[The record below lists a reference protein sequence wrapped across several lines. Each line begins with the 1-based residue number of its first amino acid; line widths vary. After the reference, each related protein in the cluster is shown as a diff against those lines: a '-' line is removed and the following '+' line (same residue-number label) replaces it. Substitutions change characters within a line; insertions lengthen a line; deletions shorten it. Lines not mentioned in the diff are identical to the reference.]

1 MSLLS
6 KDRFCDLCQTEWVA
20 ASLILNCTNNGAYL
34 NCSGKNRPCILLAK
48 NFHHPF
54 HHHGPA
60 YSVAQET
67 CVAYSACQ
75 RTPSM
80 WGRHIQYISK
90 WMWKLIH
97 PLVKSKRLSF
107 KTQEMENLNIS
118 ELGNFPQPTS
128 AQEELFFT
136 QKKKKGYKAL
146 CKSWKNILHWDK
158 FGSPQLLP
166 GVSKPL
172 AVPKQDLPQTHPLK
186 NKPQNNFLKQ
196 ISIL

>member
-136 QKKKKGYKAL
+136 QKKKKVIKHSAKAGKTYYTETNLEVLNCFQGYQSPLL
-146 CKSWKNILHWDK
+146 CQNKTFPKHILWKTNLR
-158 FGSPQLLP
+158 
-166 GVSKPL
+166 
-172 AVPKQDLPQTHPLK
+172 T
-186 NKPQNNFLKQ
+186 
-196 ISIL
+196 IS